1 MSGKL
6 VRVALFAASAMAM
19 LPLFGCPPAADVKQ
33 PPAITADSLPTEP
46 AALLKVADEQLAQG
60 GWKNAVTALDRAVQ
74 KNPDWAASKASFEAH
89 YRLAHAYAELC
100 EPDGDQRGTFVSQ
113 GLAAGKKAVELEP
126 GRVEG
131 HYFLAQLYGYAA
143 LSQKGETK
151 AQVQQILSTG
161 EAAAKADEKYDHGGP
176 LRLLGTLYA
185 RAPKEP
191 VSIGDTEKAVQYLRR
206 AVAADDS
213 FPPNHIYL
221 ADALI
226 ADERYPD
233 AEAELQSARR
243 LLDDPRYASH
253 RAPWKELLGKV
264 ERKLRAK
271 QG

>member
-1 MSGKL
+1 MRPTL
-6 VRVALFAASAMAM
+6 LRAVLFAASATAL
-19 LPLFGCPPAADVKQ
+19 LPLFGCPPAADVKN

-46 AALLKVADEQLAQG
+46 EALIKVADEQLAQG
-60 GWKNAVTALDRAVQ
+60 AWKNAVTALERAIQ
-74 KNPDWAASKASFEAH
+74 KNPDWASGKASFEAY

-100 EPDGDQRGTFVSQ
+100 EPESDQRATFVSQ
-113 GLAAGKKAVELEP
+113 GLAAAKKAIELDA

-131 HYFLAQLYGYAA
+131 HYFAAQLYGYAA

-151 AQVQQILSTG
+151 AQVQQILTSA
-161 EAAAKADEKYDHGGP
+161 EAAVKADEKYDHGGP
-176 LRLLGTLYA
+176 LRLIGTLYA

-243 LLDDPRYASH
+243 LLDDPRYASQ
-253 RAPWKELLGKV
+253 RAVWKDLLGKV

>member
-1 MSGKL
+1 MTSKL
-6 VRVALFAASAMAM
+6 LRVALFAASATAM
-19 LPLFGCPPAADVKQ
+19 LPLFGCPPASDVKQ
-33 PPAITADSLPTEP
+33 PPTITEASLPTEP
-46 AALLKVADEQLAQG
+46 AALIKFADEQIALG
-60 GWKNAVTALDRAVQ
+60 GFKNAVTALERALQ

-100 EPDGDQRGTFVSQ
+100 EPDGDQRVTFVSQ
-113 GLAAGKKAVELEP
+113 GLTAGKKATELEP

-131 HYFLAQLYGYAA
+131 HYFSAQLYGYAA

-151 AQVQQILSTG
+151 AQVQQILNAA
-161 EAAAKADEKYDHGGP
+161 EAAMKADEKYDHGGP

-206 AVAADDS
+206 AVTADDS

-233 AEAELQSARR
+233 AEAELQAAKRF
-243 LLDDPRYASH
+243 LDDPRYASQ
-253 RAPWKELLGKV
+253 RATWKELLGKV